1 LPDLPST
8 APPALIRSAATFS
21 QRPIAA
27 PLWRGVRSVGLTCTA
42 ATPEQC
48 ATLVAIAQKGA
59 PVPVDDT
66 EAADRSRVEITADL
80 TPVGNRTAIRLS
92 ARPSIVM
99 DDAQGEWV
107 GPAVI
112 AAEGEDFAALA
123 ERALDRALPWRG
135 ARPVQDFTGEMK

>member
-1 LPDLPST
+1 MPDLPST
-8 APPALIRSAATFS
+8 APPALIRSTAALA
-21 QRPIAA
+21 QRPMIA

-42 ATPEQC
+42 ASPEQC
-48 ATLVAIAQKGA
+48 ATLVAVAQKGA
-59 PVPVDDT
+59 PVPVDGT
-66 EAADRSRVEITADL
+66 EAADRARVQITADL
-80 TPVGNRTAIRLS
+80 TPVGDRPAIRLS

-112 AAEGEDFAALA
+112 AGEDEDFATLA

-135 ARPVQDFTGEMK
+135 ARPVYDSQGR

>member
-1 LPDLPST
+1 MPDLPST
-8 APPALIRSAATFS
+8 APPALIRATDTAS
-21 QRPIAA
+21 QRPIVA

-42 ATPEQC
+42 ATPNQC
-48 ATLVAIAQKGA
+48 ATLVAAAQRDA
-59 PVPVDDT
+59 PVPVDGT
-66 EAADRSRVEITADL
+66 EATDRARVQITADL
-80 TPVGNRTAIRLS
+80 TPVGDRPAIRLS

-112 AAEGEDFAALA
+112 AGAGEDFATLA

-135 ARPVQDFTGEMK
+135 ARPVHVSQGR